1 MLTAHSNIHNTTDSL
16 PFTCPLIHPLIM
28 GVQAWNN
35 AAYDYLAGNSRL
47 RAVLGQ
53 FVVSSMCWST
63 LCCHFKVNVEECSSG
78 TRIRP
83 NRLQMQRKQR
93 AEVAQLTTLQSALC
107 IWSGYQQKRE

>member
-1 MLTAHSNIHNTTDSL
+1 
-16 PFTCPLIHPLIM
+16 M

-63 LCCHFKVNVEECSSG
+63 LCCHFKVNVEECSSD
-78 TRIRP
+78 TRIKPDSTPDAAEAASGSRSID
-83 NRLQMQRKQR
+83 NAAIR
-93 AEVAQLTTLQSALC
+93 ASYFEESST
-107 IWSGYQQKRE
+107 KRV

>member
-28 GVQAWNN
+28 EVQAWNN

-53 FVVSSMCWST
+53 HTYQTKSTPDAAETTSGSRSIDNAAIRASYFEESST
-63 LCCHFKVNVEECSSG
+63 KK
-78 TRIRP
+78 TI
-83 NRLQMQRKQR
+83 
-93 AEVAQLTTLQSALC
+93 
-107 IWSGYQQKRE
+107 